1 MCERRALAELDG
13 LGDPVRGEWREWS
26 GTAFHVRRR
35 LSAVEELD
43 VGPARDIR
51 GTREATKRALELGFR
66 LLHAV
71 PEQVIAAEL
80 GGPPR

>member
-13 LGDPVRGEWREWS
+13 LGDAGRGEWREWS
-26 GTAFHVRRR
+26 GVAFHVRRR

-43 VGPARDIR
+43 VGPAVDIR
-51 GTREATKRALELGFR
+51 GTREATSRALDLGFR

-71 PEQVIAAEL
+71 PEHVIAAEL